1 MSKFIV
7 SDVKLLCSWSYN
19 LTSNND
25 CTICRCNLN
34 LTSLYNCENGNQS
47 YITEGVCGHLFHNEC
62 INLWIN
68 KNSHCPLCYN
78 KWIKRRCLYNNL
90 LNNLK

>member
-7 SDVKLLCSWSYN
+7 SDIKLLCSWSYN

-34 LTSLYNCENGNQS
+34 LTSLYNCEKGNQS
-47 YITEGVCGHLFHNEC
+47 YIT
-62 INLWIN
+62 
-68 KNSHCPLCYN
+68 
-78 KWIKRRCLYNNL
+78 
-90 LNNLK
+90 